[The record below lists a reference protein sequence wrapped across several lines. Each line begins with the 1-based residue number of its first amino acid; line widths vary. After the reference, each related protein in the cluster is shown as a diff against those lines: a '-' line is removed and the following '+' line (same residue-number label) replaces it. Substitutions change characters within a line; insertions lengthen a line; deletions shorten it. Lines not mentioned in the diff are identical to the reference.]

1 MDLLYLLSLLIPL
14 SNLKLAPLLPLRI
27 MLSFASLFLVGSLA
41 FQSVLSLPGHHGIS
55 EREAEILKRDVDSFI
70 ITETPIA
77 YAGIICNIG
86 TAGSCVQ
93 GAGSGLL
100 IASPS
105 RNDPPCE
112 FDLLSTVCS
121 PSNTYRF
128 LYLDSRCCFG
138 LQGSRRQIHSNI

>member
-1 MDLLYLLSLLIPL
+1 MNPLYLLSVLIPF
-14 SNLKLAPLLPLRI
+14 SSFKLAPLLPLRI

-41 FQSVLSLPGHHGIS
+41 FQSVLSLPGQHGIS
-55 EREAEILKRDVDSFI
+55 EREAQILKRDVDSFI
-70 ITETPIA
+70 ITEAPIA

-105 RNDPPCE
+105 RTEPPCK
-112 FDLLSTVCS
+112 FDSQSTVLL
-121 PSNTYRF
+121 
-128 LYLDSRCCFG
+128 LY
-138 LQGSRRQIHSNI
+138 